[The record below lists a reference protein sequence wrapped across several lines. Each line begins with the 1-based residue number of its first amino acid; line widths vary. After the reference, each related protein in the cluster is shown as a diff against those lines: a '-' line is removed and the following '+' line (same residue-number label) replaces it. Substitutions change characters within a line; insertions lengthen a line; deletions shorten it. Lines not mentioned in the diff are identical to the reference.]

1 MTNQTP
7 AVDAVPTA
15 PLPPAQWDRAPP
27 RPRCR

>member
-15 PLPPAQWDRAPP
+15 PLPPATILGYP
-27 RPRCR
+27 RIGPT